1 MRELLPGL
9 FHWTAEHPNIGQEIS
24 SHYLRDGA
32 AVIDPLTPSE
42 GTAAVRDLG
51 AVRHVVLSCRH
62 HDRDH
67 AAFVQEFGAAFHV
80 SEAGVNEYPGEQTE
94 AYAIGDE
101 IVSGITAAANG
112 PIAPDDTLLR
122 LDVEA
127 GALLFAD
134 SLLRTD
140 GELSFMPDSLL
151 GDDPDQV
158 RATSQPRWA
167 SCSTSS
173 SITYCSP
180 TATRSSAAVMRHS
193 RTSCTATNSPLSG
206 LFAPRLLASGR
217 SGCPVGARE
226 VPFLAALTARPGSL
240 DLP

>member
-9 FHWTAEHPNIGQEIS
+9 FHWAAEHPNIRQEVS

-80 SEAGVNEYPGEQTE
+80 SEAGAKEYPGEQVE
-94 AYAIGDE
+94 VYAIGDE
-101 IVSGITAAANG
+101 IVPGITAVANG
-112 PIAPDDTLLR
+112 PIAPDDMVLR

-158 RATSQPRWA
+158 RAD
-167 SCSTSS
+167 
-173 SITYCSP
+173 IT
-180 TATRSSAAVMRHS
+180 AALAELLDLEFDH
-193 RTSCTATNSPLSG
+193 L
-206 LFAPRLLASGR
+206 LFAHGAPLVGGGHEALADFVQR
-217 SGCPVGARE
+217 NE
-226 VPFLAALTARPGSL
+226 
-240 DLP
+240 

>member
-9 FHWTAEHPNIGQEIS
+9 FHWSAEHPNIGQEVS

-80 SEAGVNEYPGEQTE
+80 SEAGVKEYPGEQIE

-101 IVSGITAAANG
+101 IVPGITAVANG
-112 PIAPDDTLLR
+112 PIAPDDTVLR
-122 LDVEA
+122 LDVEG

-158 RATSQPRWA
+158 RAD
-167 SCSTSS
+167 
-173 SITYCSP
+173 IT
-180 TATRSSAAVMRHS
+180 AALAELLDLEFDH
-193 RTSCTATNSPLSG
+193 L
-206 LFAPRLLASGR
+206 LFAHGDPLVGGGHEALADFVQR
-217 SGCPVGARE
+217 NE
-226 VPFLAALTARPGSL
+226 
-240 DLP
+240 